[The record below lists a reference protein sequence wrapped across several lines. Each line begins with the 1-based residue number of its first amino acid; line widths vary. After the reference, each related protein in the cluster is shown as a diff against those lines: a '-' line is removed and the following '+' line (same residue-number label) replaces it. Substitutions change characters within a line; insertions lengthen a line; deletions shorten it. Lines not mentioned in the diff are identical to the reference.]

1 MKRRDFITVLG
12 GTVAVWP
19 LASRAQKP
27 RKWRVGFLHPGESSA
42 HLSTRIDAFRDGLGA
57 PGGDAEIVA
66 RFANEQLG
74 KLPAMAVELVDQN
87 VEAICAVGPPAVFA
101 ARAATRSTPIIAL
114 DLESNPVA
122 NGWVASLAHPGGNV
136 TGVFLDLPD
145 FKAKSLQF
153 LREAVPTLTKAAVLW
168 HPASGDLQLEAV
180 RKAASALSVTL
191 EVFEVS
197 RTSDFGSTFQAVARA
212 QVGGVLM
219 LSAPLFNSNPQLLA
233 DLTLQGR
240 LPAINIFPDFAR
252 KGGLVAYGPEIQ
264 SLFMQAGVM
273 TRKVLQG
280 AAPAEFPVERPVR
293 FRLVVNLKAARALNV
308 TLPTSVLLS
317 VDETIE

>member
-1 MKRRDFITVLG
+1 M
-12 GTVAVWP
+12 
-19 LASRAQKP
+19 
-27 RKWRVGFLHPGESSA
+27 
-42 HLSTRIDAFRDGLGA
+42 
-57 PGGDAEIVA
+57 
-66 RFANEQLG
+66 
-74 KLPAMAVELVDQN
+74 
-87 VEAICAVGPPAVFA
+87 
-101 ARAATRSTPIIAL
+101 
-114 DLESNPVA
+114 
-122 NGWVASLAHPGGNV
+122 
-136 TGVFLDLPD
+136 
-145 FKAKSLQF
+145 
-153 LREAVPTLTKAAVLW
+153 
-168 HPASGDLQLEAV
+168 
-180 RKAASALSVTL
+180 TL

-252 KGGLVAYGPEIQ
+252 KGGLMAYGPELQ

-293 FRLVVNLKAARALNV
+293 FKLVVNLKAARALNV